1 MSEENINDANNI
13 EGVVDHHSE
22 SLKKE
27 QTKVAEDILETLRE
41 NIKKDI
47 PLKFSIEQ
55 IEINYNIKEIPT
67 MDVETSLWYQMTKDE
82 KIGSNIQGYRQTVKD
97 GKVVRIPYIA
107 MGADLEY
114 LDEMMKR
121 IITKVQ
127 LSKEYK

>member
-55 IEINYNIKEIPT
+55 IETNYNIKEIPT
-67 MDVETSLWYQMTKDE
+67 VDIKASLWYQMTKDE
-82 KIGSNIQGYRQTVKD
+82 KIGSNIQGHRQTVKD
-97 GKVVRIPYIA
+97 GKRVRIPYIA

-121 IITKVQ
+121 IITKVL